1 MCETNKRKIRTIQY
15 KSLRIAYRKPIKT
28 SNTELLKLANTT
40 SVDERINQL
49 NNNYFDSCYKNNNEL
64 VMDIIKNYNNW
75 YTINRDPNYKTILC
89 NYKITIQKM
98 QI

>member
-1 MCETNKRKIRTIQY
+1 MCKTNKRKIRAIQY
-15 KSLRIAYRKPIKT
+15 KSLRIAFRKPIKT
-28 SNTELLKLANTT
+28 SELLKLANTT
-40 SVDERINQL
+40 SVDERIDQL

-75 YTINRDPNYKTILC
+75 YPINRVPNYKTILC